1 MFIKLNFDMDAIEQ
15 NLPKSDSSYIWQLMP
30 DSFNNN
36 FWFNWEDGAKLGAAF
51 PNQSIEEQHQINV

>member
-1 MFIKLNFDMDAIEQ
+1 MGAIEQ